1 MIRPA
6 ELIEQKRDGGEHD
19 PAELAELILAYARDE
34 VPDYQLAAWCMA
46 VFFRGLT
53 AAETDALTDAMIR
66 SGETLD
72 LGSLL
77 GRKVVDKHSTGGVG
91 DKTSIAVGPI
101 VAACG
106 VPLGKMS
113 GRGLGHTGGTLDK
126 LESIPGFRVE
136 LTTEEFVA
144 QLREVGV
151 AIVGQTA
158 DLVPADK
165 KLYALRDVTATVDI
179 VPLIASSIMSKKLA
193 AGAEAI
199 VLDVKV
205 GDGAFMRTLDDAR
218 VLAEQMRD
226 IGVRA
231 GREVTCLLTDMD
243 QPLGRAVGNALEVDE
258 ARDTV
263 RGDGPEDFTE
273 LVLDAS
279 ARLLAHS
286 DLGIDVEE
294 GRRRAEAAIKD
305 GSALEAYERWIRAQ
319 GGDPDPSALERAP
332 VRRAVSAPRDGVVRR
347 VGARAVG
354 LAALELGAGRRTK
367 SDPVDHAVGVLCFA
381 KRGDTVLA
389 GDDLAEVHARDDASA
404 ERCVEAVLAAYEL
417 GDEPPAGA
425 RHPARRRRL
434 SLGRRRKLVE
444 RVRQPG
450 RPVSSR
456 VGTGSAC
463 SPSRLIHTVGIPSAV
478 AGTTS
483 WKWLC
488 ATWTSGRRPTCSAK
502 ACQCRW
508 AGLYEPISDAT
519 IARSNGTPI
528 DAIDDSIRSR
538 SEFERIASRQPRER
552 AVSSSGRTSGKT
564 GQPGRVSAGSASTPS
579 RRALSRST
587 SR

>member
-19 PAELAELILAYARDE
+19 PEELAELILAYARDE

-46 VFFRGLT
+46 VYFRGLS

-72 LGSLL
+72 LGALL

-126 LESIPGFRVE
+126 LESIPGYRVE
-136 LTTEEFVA
+136 LSTEEFVD
-144 QLREVGV
+144 QLRAVGM

-218 VLAEQMRD
+218 TLAQQMRD

-243 QPLGRAVGNALEVDE
+243 QPLGRAVGNALEVHE
-258 ARDTV
+258 ARDTI

-273 LVLDAS
+273 LVLDAC

-286 DLGIDVEE
+286 DLGVDLEE
-294 GRRRAEAAIKD
+294 GRRRAEAAVAE
-305 GSALEAYERWIRAQ
+305 GSALDAYERWILAQ
-319 GGDPDPSALERAP
+319 GGDPDPAVLEQAP
-332 VRRAVSAPRDGVVRR
+332 VRRAVPAPRDGIVRR

-367 SDPVDHAVGVLCFA
+367 TDPVDHAVGVLCFA

-389 GDDLAEVHARDDASA
+389 GDDLAEVHARDEDAA
-404 ERCVEAVLAAYEL
+404 ARCVEDVLAAYEV
-417 GDEPPAGA
+417 GDDPP
-425 RHPARRRRL
+425 P
-434 SLGRRRKLVE
+434 E
-444 RVRQPG
+444 Q
-450 RPVSSR
+450 
-456 VGTGSAC
+456 
-463 SPSRLIHTVGIPSAV
+463 GILLDV
-478 AGTTS
+478 V
-483 WKWLC
+483 
-488 ATWTSGRRPTCSAK
+488 
-502 ACQCRW
+502 
-508 AGLYEPISDAT
+508 D
-519 IARSNGTPI
+519 
-528 DAIDDSIRSR
+528 
-538 SEFERIASRQPRER
+538 
-552 AVSSSGRTSGKT
+552 
-564 GQPGRVSAGSASTPS
+564 
-579 RRALSRST
+579 
-587 SR
+587 